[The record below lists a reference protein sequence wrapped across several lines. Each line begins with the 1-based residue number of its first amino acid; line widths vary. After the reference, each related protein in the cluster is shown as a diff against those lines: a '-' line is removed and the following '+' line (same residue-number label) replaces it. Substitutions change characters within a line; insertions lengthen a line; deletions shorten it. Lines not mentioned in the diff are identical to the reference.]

1 MWPEGR
7 CARGCCLDA
16 LLVTKG
22 DAYVIFTICRVQ
34 DRVVLAMPSPLDVRG
49 TIRTKTA
56 LIIVAV
62 LAAGLTLV
70 WTPISV
76 IGYILLAA
84 ASALYI
90 IASVY
95 AVLR

>member
-1 MWPEGR
+1 
-7 CARGCCLDA
+7 
-16 LLVTKG
+16 
-22 DAYVIFTICRVQ
+22 
-34 DRVVLAMPSPLDVRG
+34 MPSPLDVRG
-49 TIRTKTA
+49 TIRTKSA

-62 LAAGLTLV
+62 LAAGLVLV
-70 WTPISV
+70 FTPISV

-95 AVLR
+95 VVLR

>member
-1 MWPEGR
+1 
-7 CARGCCLDA
+7 
-16 LLVTKG
+16 
-22 DAYVIFTICRVQ
+22 
-34 DRVVLAMPSPLDVRG
+34 MPSPLDVRG
-49 TIRTKTA
+49 TIRTKSA

-62 LAAGLTLV
+62 LAAGLV
-70 WTPISV
+70 MVFTPISV

-95 AVLR
+95 VVLR

>member
-1 MWPEGR
+1 
-7 CARGCCLDA
+7 
-16 LLVTKG
+16 
-22 DAYVIFTICRVQ
+22 
-34 DRVVLAMPSPLDVRG
+34 MPSPLDVSG
-49 TIRTKTA
+49 TIRTKSA

-62 LAAGLTLV
+62 LAAGLV
-70 WTPISV
+70 MVFTPISV

-95 AVLR
+95 VVLR